1 MSRVVIFLLII
12 SIVLACSRQEERHDP
27 GGRPLD
33 KRKPMSWG
41 QQQNI
46 YIFADDNVWKY
57 GETHLRNSLERYYFT
72 TENETYFEIRRIS
85 VEQLEQFYRFN
96 NLIFFCDLTSEAPVS
111 SYVKR
116 IMGEQV
122 ASEVTANSAGLY
134 PQDNLWANDQYV
146 LFIVGDTEEN
156 LLKLNIL
163 QANEIFE
170 LFRQRLYDRIS
181 RKIYSHP
188 VYPAA
193 EFRDWPWILQLPR
206 NYQLY
211 RKPENGNFISYL
223 ARGKEKPDR
232 YIAVYYEAMLSDSI
246 SRDWLKETRSELA
259 WEFYDEDY
267 FLNEDVKFEKI
278 RLGEREAWKLSG
290 RWQNRKHVMGGTFQS
305 FAFYD
310 ESNQIAYLIDN
321 TVYFPEGYKLAALI
335 ELEIISQTLAI
346 K

>member
-1 MSRVVIFLLII
+1 MSKVLIVLLII
-12 SIVLACSRQEERHDP
+12 LSVFSCSRQEAKHDP

-57 GETHLRNSLERYYFT
+57 GETYLRNSLERYYFT

-85 VEQLEQFYRFN
+85 IDQLEQFYRFN
-96 NLIFFCDLTSEAPVS
+96 NLIFYCDLASEAPVS

-122 ASEVTANSAGLY
+122 AADVSVDAARLY
-134 PQDNLWANDQYV
+134 PQHNLWANDQYV
-146 LFIVGDTEEN
+146 LFILGDTEEN

-163 QANEIFE
+163 QANRIFE
-170 LFRQRLYDRIS
+170 LFRQKLYDRIS
-181 RKIYSHP
+181 NKIFSSP
-188 VYPAA
+188 VYPAG
-193 EFRDWPWILQLPR
+193 EFRNWPWTLQLPR

-211 RKPENGNFISYL
+211 RNLENENFVSYL
-223 ARGKEKPDR
+223 ARAKEKPDR
-232 YIAVYYEAMLSDSI
+232 YISVYYEPMLSDSI
-246 SRDWLKETRSELA
+246 DREWLKETRADLA
-259 WEFYDEDY
+259 WKFYDEDY
-267 FLNEDVKFEKI
+267 FLDKDIKFEKI
-278 RLGEREAWKLSG
+278 NLGEREAWKLSG

-310 ESNQIAYLIDN
+310 KINRIAYLIDN
-321 TVYFPEGYKLAALI
+321 SVYFPEGFKLAALI